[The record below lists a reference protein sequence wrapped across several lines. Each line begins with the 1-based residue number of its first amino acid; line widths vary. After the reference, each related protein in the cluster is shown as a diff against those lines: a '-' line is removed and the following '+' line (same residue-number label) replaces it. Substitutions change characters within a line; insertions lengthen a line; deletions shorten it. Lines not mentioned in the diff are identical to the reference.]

1 MQSSL
6 AIGGGLN
13 TPDTKTQNR
22 HVQQEAEGFCFIRR
36 PSLLI
41 GIFRMKKTSN
51 SCVCLCVRAC
61 VFVRA
66 CVRGRVW
73 RGEVTIV
80 EGKKGGERKYRF
92 NEQMSE

>member
-1 MQSSL
+1 
-6 AIGGGLN
+6 
-13 TPDTKTQNR
+13 
-22 HVQQEAEGFCFIRR
+22 
-36 PSLLI
+36 
-41 GIFRMKKTSN
+41 MKKTSN